1 MINVTIQIPNKNT
14 EQYMYDAVIAG
25 GSISGLLAAR
35 EIAKNGH
42 SVLVLEEGFEV
53 GNPEHCGGLVSKN
66 ALREL
71 NIEPSQKT
79 FDSEIERAKIFSPE
93 GKGITIN
100 SKKQK
105 IIVINR
111 RELDKQAARQAR
123 DNGAKISVKTSFQEK
138 INNGVRT
145 SNGDIEC
152 KFFVDCRGVSK
163 LANKD
168 REGILLAAQY
178 EVYAEW
184 IKKGQVEVY
193 FDQEKYPEFFAWV
206 IPSGEG
212 VGKIGV
218 SGKGINTVVKMDEF
232 LKSKG
237 DFSTIRKIFAPI
249 WIKGPIK
256 NFIEG
261 DTIIVGDAAGQAK
274 PTTAGGIFS
283 CGMAGIMAGK
293 AISEAIESKDS
304 SLLMNYEKKWREKFG
319 KEFEKQNLAR
329 KLLARLDNRTV
340 NKLFNSITPEIE
352 DDISNKEDFDFHTS
366 SILRLLGMKGSFN
379 TMQVLIEGE
388 IKRLVKSKA

>member
-1 MINVTIQIPNKNT
+1 
-14 EQYMYDAVIAG
+14 MYDAVVAG

-53 GNPEHCGGLVSKN
+53 GSPEHCGGLVSKN
-66 ALREL
+66 ALNEL
-71 NIEPSQKT
+71 GIEPSQKT
-79 FDSEIERAKIFSPE
+79 FDSEIECAKIFSPE
-93 GKGITIN
+93 GKEITIN
-100 SKKQK
+100 SKRQK

-123 DNGAKISVKTSFQEK
+123 DNGADISVKTSFQERTDR
-138 INNGVRT
+138 GVRT

-152 KFFVDCRGVSK
+152 KFFVDCRGVSR

-168 REGILLAAQY
+168 RNGILLTAQY
-178 EVYAEW
+178 EVYADW

-193 FDQEKYPEFFAWV
+193 FDQEKYPEFFAWI

-218 SGKGINTVVKMDEF
+218 SGKGINTVDRIDEF

-237 DFSTIRKIFAPI
+237 SFSTIRKIFAPI

-256 NFIEG
+256 KFVEDN
-261 DTIIVGDAAGQAK
+261 TLIVGDAAGQAK

-283 CGMAGIMAGK
+283 CGMAGIFAGR
-293 AISEAIESKDS
+293 AIAEALETGESS
-304 SLLMNYEKKWREKFG
+304 SLMNYEKQWKERFG

-329 KLLARLDNRTV
+329 KILARLDNVTV

-352 DDISNKEDFDFHTS
+352 EEISNKEDFDFHTS

-379 TMQVLIEGE
+379 TMQALIGGE
-388 IKRLVKSKA
+388 IKRLVQSKA

>member
-1 MINVTIQIPNKNT
+1 
-14 EQYMYDAVIAG
+14 MYDAVIAG

-53 GNPEHCGGLVSKN
+53 GSPEHCGGLVSKN
-66 ALREL
+66 ALKEL
-71 NIEPSQKT
+71 DIEPSQKT
-79 FDSEIERAKIFSPE
+79 FDSEIDCAKIFSPD
-93 GKGITIN
+93 GKEITIN
-100 SKKQK
+100 AKKQN

-123 DNGAKISVKTSFQEK
+123 DNGAEISVKTSFQEK
-138 INNGVRT
+138 INNGVKT

-152 KFFVDCRGVSK
+152 KFLVDCRGVSR

-168 REGILLAAQY
+168 RDGILLTAQY
-178 EVYAEW
+178 EVYADW

-193 FDQEKYPEFFAWV
+193 FDQEKYPEFFAWI
-206 IPSGEG
+206 IPSGDG
-212 VGKIGV
+212 VGKVGV
-218 SGKGINTVVKMDEF
+218 SGKGINIVRRMDEF

-237 DFSTIRKIFAPI
+237 NFSTIRKIFAPI

-256 NFIEG
+256 NFVENN
-261 DTIIVGDAAGQAK
+261 TVIVGDAAGQAK

-283 CGMAGIMAGK
+283 CGMAGIMAGRAISK
-293 AISEAIESKDS
+293 AIETGNS
-304 SLLMNYEKKWREKFG
+304 SLIENYGKQWREKFG

-329 KLLARLDNRTV
+329 KILARLDNSTV

-352 DDISNKEDFDFHTS
+352 EDISNKEDFDFHTS

-379 TMQVLIEGE
+379 TMQALIGGE
-388 IKRLVKSKA
+388 IKRLIQNKA

>member
-1 MINVTIQIPNKNT
+1 
-14 EQYMYDAVIAG
+14 MYDVVVAG

-35 EIAKNGH
+35 EIAKNGY

-53 GNPEHCGGLVSKN
+53 GSPEHCGGLVSKN
-66 ALREL
+66 ALKEL
-71 NIEPSQKT
+71 GIEPSQKT
-79 FDSEIERAKIFSPE
+79 FDSEIERAKIFSPG
-93 GKGITIN
+93 GKEITIN
-100 SKKQK
+100 SEKQK

-123 DNGAKISVKTSFQEK
+123 DNGAEISVKTSFQEK
-138 INNGVRT
+138 IKNGVKT
-145 SNGDIEC
+145 SNGNLEC
-152 KFFVDCRGVSK
+152 KFFVDCRGVSR
-163 LANKD
+163 LVNKD
-168 REGILLAAQY
+168 RNGILLTAQY
-178 EVYAEW
+178 EVYADW

-193 FDQEKYPEFFAWV
+193 FDQEKYPEFFAWI

-218 SGKGINTVVKMDEF
+218 SGKGINTITKMDEF

-256 NFIEG
+256 NFVENN
-261 DTIIVGDAAGQAK
+261 TVIVGDAAGQAK

-283 CGMAGIMAGK
+283 CGMAGVMAGN
-293 AISEAIESKDS
+293 AISEALEKNDS
-304 SLLMNYEKKWREKFG
+304 SLLMNYEKRWKEKFG

-329 KLLARLDNRTV
+329 KILARLDNSTV

-352 DDISNKEDFDFHTS
+352 EDISNKEDFDFHTS

-379 TMQVLIEGE
+379 TMQALIGGE
-388 IKRLVKSKA
+388 IKRLVQSKA

>member
-1 MINVTIQIPNKNT
+1 
-14 EQYMYDAVIAG
+14 MYDAIVAG

-53 GNPEHCGGLVSKN
+53 GSPEHCGGLVSKN
-66 ALREL
+66 ALKEL
-71 NIEPSQKT
+71 DIEPSQKT
-79 FDSEIERAKIFSPE
+79 FDSEINCAKIFSPE
-93 GKGITIN
+93 GKEITIN
-100 SKKQK
+100 SKKQQ

-111 RELDKQAARQAR
+111 RELDKQAARQAK
-123 DNGAKISVKTSFQEK
+123 DMGAVISVKTSFQEK
-138 INNGVRT
+138 TSNGVRT
-145 SNGDIEC
+145 SNGDIGC
-152 KFFVDCRGVSK
+152 KFFVDCRGVSR

-168 REGILLAAQY
+168 REGILLTAQY
-178 EVYAEW
+178 EVYADW

-212 VGKIGV
+212 VGKVGV
-218 SGKGINTVVKMDEF
+218 SGKGINTTARIDEF
-232 LKSKG
+232 LRSRGK
-237 DFSTIRKIFAPI
+237 FSTIRKIFAPI

-256 NFIEG
+256 NFIED

-283 CGMAGIMAGK
+283 CGMAGILAGRAIIK
-293 AISEAIESKDS
+293 ALETGESS
-304 SLLMNYEKKWREKFG
+304 QLMSYEKQWKEKFG

-329 KLLARLDNRTV
+329 KILARLDNSTV

-352 DDISNKEDFDFHTS
+352 EDISNKEDFDFHTS

-379 TMQVLIEGE
+379 TMQALIGGE
-388 IKRLVKSKA
+388 IKRLVQNKA

>member
-1 MINVTIQIPNKNT
+1 
-14 EQYMYDAVIAG
+14 MYDAVVAG

-53 GNPEHCGGLVSKN
+53 GSPEHCGGLVSKN
-66 ALREL
+66 ALKEL
-71 NIEPSQKT
+71 GIEPSQKT
-79 FDSEIERAKIFSPE
+79 FDSEIECAKIFSPK
-93 GKGITIN
+93 GKEITIN
-100 SKKQK
+100 SEKQK

-111 RELDKQAARQAR
+111 RELDKQAARQAK
-123 DNGAKISVKTSFQEK
+123 DNGAEISVKTSFQEK
-138 INNGVRT
+138 INKGVKT

-152 KFFVDCRGVSK
+152 KFLVDCRGVSR

-168 REGILLAAQY
+168 RDGILLTAQY
-178 EVYAEW
+178 EVYADW

-212 VGKIGV
+212 VGKVGV
-218 SGKGINTVVKMDEF
+218 SGKGINVTTKMDEF

-237 DFSTIRKIFAPI
+237 KFSTIRKIFAPI

-256 NFIEG
+256 NFVEG
-261 DTIIVGDAAGQAK
+261 DTVIVGDAAGQAK

-293 AISEAIESKDS
+293 AISEALETGKSS
-304 SLLMNYEKKWREKFG
+304 SLMIYEKQWKDKFG

-329 KLLARLDNRTV
+329 KILARLDNDTV

-352 DDISNKEDFDFHTS
+352 KDISNKEDFDFHTS

-379 TMQVLIEGE
+379 TMQALIGGE
-388 IKRLVKSKA
+388 IKRLVQNKA